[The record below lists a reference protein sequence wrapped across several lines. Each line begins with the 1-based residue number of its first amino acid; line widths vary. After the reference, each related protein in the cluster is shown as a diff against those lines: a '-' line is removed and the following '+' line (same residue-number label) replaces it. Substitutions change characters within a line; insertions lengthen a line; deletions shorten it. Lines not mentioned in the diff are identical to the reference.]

1 MALYAKTYPYMFLT
15 VRQRNTETPSDGVI
29 LPITLRQTVSR
40 QGLYLPGQTMPA
52 GTRYM
57 EDGRLIGRGSLIK
70 TYTSEVLPHDVYIV
84 RVGDVVRKI
93 KL

>member
-1 MALYAKTYPYMFLT
+1 MFLT

-40 QGLYLPGQTMPA
+40 QGLYLLGQTMPA

-57 EDGRLIGRGSLIK
+57 EETAGLL
-70 TYTSEVLPHDVYIV
+70 
-84 RVGDVVRKI
+84 
-93 KL
+93 